1 MSCIPHNIS
10 PIDDNKKEDHAKE
23 GNTQR
28 ETSQIVIKDH
38 GELGFFGYQFYRL
51 SALHIFIPSSLH
63 LSSLHSKNQLEC
75 SLEHPIV
82 VTSSNDMMHISN
94 SVYYYGTS
102 STHTI
107 PYFFKTF
114 LSIFTVS
121 GGQLQQSKGSIFL
134 AVKVTDPSESHNPT
148 LLPPNPLASQDYN
161 WYSSVT
167 SNIPIPW
174 CHISTPH
181 TTLISYESPRLSTY
195 GFSNLSHHGKFY
207 HDPFHY
213 LLIEI
218 PYTAINSKT
227 NSTLPDTTIQ
237 LTTLTP
243 FSNL

>member
-1 MSCIPHNIS
+1 MTI
-10 PIDDNKKEDHAKE
+10 AK
-23 GNTQR
+23 

-51 SALHIFIPSSLH
+51 SALHFFIPSYLH
-63 LSSLHSKNQLEC
+63 LSSLHCKNQLDC
-75 SLEHPIV
+75 SSENPLV
-82 VTSSNDMMHISN
+82 VTSSNDMMQISN

-114 LSIFTVS
+114 LSVFTIS
-121 GGQLQQSKGSIFL
+121 GGKLQESKGSIFL
-134 AVKVTDPSESHNPT
+134 VVKVTDPSESHSPT
-148 LLPPNPLASQDYN
+148 LIPSNPLASQDYD
-161 WYSSVT
+161 WYSST
-167 SNIPIPW
+167 TANTPIEW
-174 CHISTPH
+174 CQISTSHPH
-181 TTLISYESPRLSTY
+181 LISYDSPRLSTY

-218 PYTAINSKT
+218 PYTKTYTKT
-227 NSTLPDTTIQ
+227 NSTLIDDVLPDTTIQ